1 MLRPRRPRMLHRPLA
16 LLLTLACLPA
26 LAQTTPGTPPKPPA
40 QSPDLPQGGHR
51 GSAVG
56 VGVGVQVDLT
66 QLFRAGRR
74 LLQSE
79 PPPAYAPGRALVSF
93 ETGSGLSA
101 QALAAESG
109 LRLIE
114 STTLDALGLTVAELE
129 GAPAQLPEAL
139 QRLRTAHPELTAD
152 LAPVWRAQDAAPALA
167 SSWPGARVGRLY
179 ATDLLGIRQPL
190 PLPLPVRVAMLDGA
204 VDPAIGLDLAGFE
217 QVEIASNGDPDP
229 GQHGTAVAC
238 LLACRP
244 RGPANAAFFGPSPGL
259 VLLNAAVLGRDA
271 QGRPQA
277 RALDVLRGLDWS
289 LRQGAQI
296 LNVSLGAAPDAVTAR
311 AFALAR
317 PRLGAIIAAAGNGG
331 ADGGLVYPAALPGV
345 IAVTAVD
352 ARLRP
357 YRDGTR
363 GSWIA
368 LAAPGVDVWTPM
380 RNDAHGRYLTGTS
393 FAAPFV
399 TAWAAQ
405 RLARGL
411 PVDAPA
417 LCAGA
422 RDVPPAGR
430 DVQTGCGLLQWGD
443 LPR

>member
-1 MLRPRRPRMLHRPLA
+1 MPRARRLRLLHRPLA
-16 LLLTLACLPA
+16 LLLTLACSPA

-40 QSPDLPQGGHR
+40 QSPDLPQDGHR

-93 ETGSGLSA
+93 DTGNGLSA
-101 QALAAESG
+101 QALAAEAG
-109 LRLIE
+109 LELIE
-114 STTLDALGLTVAELE
+114 ATTLDALGLTVAELQ
-129 GAPAQLPEAL
+129 GAPAQLPAAL
-139 QRLRTAHPELTAD
+139 ERLRAAHPEITAD
-152 LAPVWRAQDAAPALA
+152 LAPIWRAQDAASAPA

-179 ATDLLGIRQPL
+179 ATALLGIDQPQPL
-190 PLPLPVRVAMLDGA
+190 PQPVRVAMLDGA
-204 VDPAIGLDLAGFE
+204 VEPAIGLELAGFE
-217 QVEIASNGDPDP
+217 QVRIASSGDPDP

-289 LRQGAQI
+289 LRSGAQV

-317 PRLGAIIAAAGNGG
+317 PKLAAIVAAAGNGG

-345 IAVTAVD
+345 IAVAAVD

-363 GSWIA
+363 GSWIT
-368 LAAPGVDVWTPM
+368 LAAPGVEVWVPG
-380 RNDAHGRYLTGTS
+380 RADDGGRYVSGTS

-399 TAWAAQ
+399 TAWVAQ

-411 PVDAPA
+411 PVDAA
-417 LCAGA
+417 TLCANA

-443 LPR
+443 LSR